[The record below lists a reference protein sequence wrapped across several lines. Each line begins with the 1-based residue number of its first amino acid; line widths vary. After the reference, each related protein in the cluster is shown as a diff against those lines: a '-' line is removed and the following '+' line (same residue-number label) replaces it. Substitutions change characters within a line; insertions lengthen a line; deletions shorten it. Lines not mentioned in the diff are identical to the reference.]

1 VILYILWILFFLLKI
16 NNTGIQLMK
25 RQSDM
30 WLLRWGQDNRLETLT
45 TNLKWNLRCIAT
57 GKAVNRKADQ
67 DTRKEG
73 MKTR

>member
-1 VILYILWILFFLLKI
+1 
-16 NNTGIQLMK
+16 MK